1 MWVAYNF
8 LGSLMPIW
16 GTYFLLHLYDQPF
29 VLNDFAKHGEFA
41 LYTAA
46 FLAPALQQVVK
57 SIRNQKYVLGTG
69 AVLIAVT
76 GLVISAIIYSGLTTG
91 LTLKTSLEQHGGPVV
106 LLAKP
111 SEAFLFSSTL
121 VLFGSS
127 LVFAFIV
134 TLIENVLMDPSPSKM
149 EGESEA
155 KLRTQFK
162 AAAPEP
168 AVGLDPRVPDVV
180 AAPPTNDELALK
192 FTAPQGEEADQDAPR
207 A

>member
-1 MWVAYNF
+1 
-8 LGSLMPIW
+8 
-16 GTYFLLHLYDQPF
+16 
-29 VLNDFAKHGEFA
+29 
-41 LYTAA
+41 
-46 FLAPALQQVVK
+46 
-57 SIRNQKYVLGTG
+57 
-69 AVLIAVT
+69 
-76 GLVISAIIYSGLTTG
+76 
-91 LTLKTSLEQHGGPVV
+91 
-106 LLAKP
+106 
-111 SEAFLFSSTL
+111 